1 MTLDD
6 LQRHY
11 DTYYSPNNATLV
23 VVGDIKAD
31 SLLPKIKQLFE
42 PIPRGPEPKPIATM
56 ESEQKGERRF
66 LLKRDAQVPFVI
78 MGYRVPNFTSEDS
91 YALDILDSI
100 LSHGKSSR
108 LYQNLVYE
116 QKSSLAVGA
125 EYSLLQTDPGLFY
138 FYALVSPGQKP
149 EVVEEALHREIKR
162 LQADPPTEQE
172 LQRAKNQVEATHV
185 FEQDSNFRHAMLLGQ
200 AESVGAGW
208 RKIDQF
214 VERIRAVTTK
224 DIQRVARQYLT
235 EDNRTVGTL
244 IPVPPKQPEAPSTAA
259 QQGRP

>member
-1 MTLDD
+1 M
-6 LQRHY
+6 
-11 DTYYSPNNATLV
+11 
-23 VVGDIKAD
+23 
-31 SLLPKIKQLFE
+31 
-42 PIPRGPEPKPIATM
+42 
-56 ESEQKGERRF
+56 
-66 LLKRDAQVPFVI
+66 

-108 LYQNLVYE
+108 LYQSLVYE

-149 EVVEEALHREIKR
+149 EIVEEALHREIKR
-162 LQADPPTEQE
+162 LQTDPPTDQE

-185 FEQDSNFRHAMLLGQ
+185 FEQDSNFRRAMLLGQ

-244 IPVPPKQPEAPSTAA
+244 IPVPPKQPEAPSAAA
-259 QQGRP
+259 QQVGP